1 MAHAYD
7 EVITLSKGPIQV
19 TGLLKRRWKDVIARN
34 PLIVLIHGGGT
45 NAAYFDNPIYSYVLQ
60 ICCHQNQLTV
70 NNRLPNDLSD
80 LGYDVL
86 NIHRPGHG
94 PNPIPNTQ
102 TPFRDG
108 FPAFVDLIAEV
119 YKEHCDG
126 QGGII
131 LIGHSLGGAICLA
144 IAAEAGEQLPL
155 LGVSVLGIVPVEG
168 STLPFPDPDPEPEN
182 PRIVFKES
190 REMMR
195 RLLGPEE
202 FIKQNVFNPDVLQL
216 IFEPGESVRTCQ
228 RSSVT

>member
-1 MAHAYD
+1 
-7 EVITLSKGPIQV
+7 L
-19 TGLLKRRWKDVIARN
+19 
-34 PLIVLIHGGGT
+34 
-45 NAAYFDNPIYSYVLQ
+45 
-60 ICCHQNQLTV
+60 
-70 NNRLPNDLSD
+70 
-80 LGYDVL
+80 
-86 NIHRPGHG
+86 
-94 PNPIPNTQ
+94 
-102 TPFRDG
+102 
-108 FPAFVDLIAEV
+108 PAFVDLIAEV

-168 STLPFPDPDPEPEN
+168 STLPFPEPDPEPEN

-190 REMMR
+190 REMVR

-202 FIKQNVFNPDVLQL
+202 FIKRNVFNPDVLQL
-216 IFEPGESVRTCQ
+216 IFEPGESVPTCR